1 EIYYS
6 GGWQLGDLVN
16 SGTLYTSVAFNSKIS
31 NKNNFIASLADGGV
45 EQMYYS
51 GGWQTDG
58 VVLDDKV
65 YVDLTYNSNKSQ
77 SDFYYGA
84 VIPEPMTLSLLAV
97 GGLGVLRQRK
107 R

>member
-16 SGTLYTSVAFNSKIS
+16 SGTLYTSVAFNSKNT
-31 NKNNFIASLADGGV
+31 NKNNFTASLADGGV

-51 GGWQTDG
+51 GGWQSDG

-65 YVDLTYNSNKSQ
+65 YVDLTYNVDASHN
-77 SDFYYGA
+77 DFYYGA
-84 VIPEPMTLSLLAV
+84 VVPEPATMSLLV
-97 GGLGVLRQRK
+97 LGGLGVLPRRK